1 MGSNQSNKGKENDIK
16 SDPITKGYFKDLQ
29 LIFIHNYIENDN
41 LMSNMKV
48 CLDEKNFDQ
57 VLEDGSPSEFA
68 NEQSQTIYE
77 PVDFINWLDF
87 LYTYLEEEKLKNRY
101 WAAQMLD
108 KLDEEYFLSEN
119 KYLSQFFFEEYGIQ
133 SMPDCI
139 NKKRKRE
146 RKININTSMLNVT
159 QNLGGSFGESFN
171 QFDNEDDAGY
181 KYKEFRNKVKR
192 YIMNFKE
199 HILNKDH
206 PINIVAQ
213 IFESVWVD
221 FANKK
226 LDLMRKN
233 YPITN
238 EENKRDIEKDVAELT
253 YQFQKFVIKLQIC
266 LKLFYSRT
274 INYSFFN
281 EEKDELINL
290 ITTLIFRTGRIYEVM
305 FSLYEFSLRNEIED
319 MTRKYQR
326 LKKITPEE
334 LGVAKQFCLNKETL
348 DLQEQILL
356 KNLKEINEKENNNK
370 IKSKESNEK
379 IDLEKGTI
387 EIDIRE
393 KNIEKN
399 KISTLLTVIQEK
411 KSRIP
416 RPGDRDMEDMKVNL
430 DFDDDNSESQNTLAI
445 YANKNDSVYVESNN
459 NFLGS
464 ILPKLEGNDL
474 LAPSA
479 NVSVDNATIHNKGL
493 ALNINDSGDDLINNN
508 INNNKNKQNEYLFS
522 KKVFQDNQQ
531 EEGNDNVFIV
541 RDSNAVS
548 KNVMPFVPEKIIGR
562 VSFMR
567 RNVDD
572 FLSYPYETAIQL
584 LKQIRRYKT
593 PFEKMMI
600 IASISNEITDCINDF
615 WTEMENYI
623 KKDFLGIEAE
633 QIMTIFIYIIIK
645 SGITDIFVHCKMIK
659 YFTTCTTKSSMIGY
673 YYSTIEASITYIKT
687 LKNIDELFQ
696 NKGKNKIFGT
706 DVN

>member
-1 MGSNQSNKGKENDIK
+1 
-16 SDPITKGYFKDLQ
+16 
-29 LIFIHNYIENDN
+29 
-41 LMSNMKV
+41 
-48 CLDEKNFDQ
+48 
-57 VLEDGSPSEFA
+57 
-68 NEQSQTIYE
+68 
-77 PVDFINWLDF
+77 
-87 LYTYLEEEKLKNRY
+87 
-101 WAAQMLD
+101 
-108 KLDEEYFLSEN
+108 
-119 KYLSQFFFEEYGIQ
+119 
-133 SMPDCI
+133 MPDCI

-238 EENKRDIEKDVAELT
+238 EENKKDIEKDVAELT

-459 NFLGS
+459 NYLGS

-687 LKNIDELFQ
+687 LKNVDELFQ

>member
-1 MGSNQSNKGKENDIK
+1 MGSSQNKAKDNDIN
-16 SDPITKGYFKDLQ
+16 SDPVTKGYFKDLQ
-29 LIFIHNYIENDN
+29 LIFVHNYIENDN

-57 VLEDGSPSEFA
+57 ILEDGSPNDFQ
-68 NEQSQTIYE
+68 NEQEQIVYE

-87 LYTYLEEEKLKNRY
+87 LYTYLEEEKLKHRY
-101 WAAQMLD
+101 WAGEMLD
-108 KLDEEYFLSEN
+108 KLDQEYFLSEN
-119 KYLSQFFFEEYGIQ
+119 KYLSQFFFEEYGIL
-133 SMPDCI
+133 SIPDCI
-139 NKKRKRE
+139 NKKGKRE
-146 RKININTSMLNVT
+146 RKINVNTSMLNVT

-171 QFDNEDDAGY
+171 QFESEDDAGF

-213 IFESVWVD
+213 IFESVWVEY
-221 FANKK
+221 AKNRIEQ
-226 LDLMRKN
+226 MRKN
-233 YPITN
+233 YPEATEQN
-238 EENKRDIEKDVAELT
+238 RKDIDKDVAELT
-253 YQFQKFVIKLQIC
+253 YQIQKFVIKLQIC

-290 ITTLIFRTGRIYEVM
+290 TTTLIFRTGKIYETM
-305 FSLYEFSLRNEIED
+305 FSLYEFSLRTEIGD
-319 MTRKYQR
+319 MSMKYQK
-326 LKKITPEE
+326 LKKITPED
-334 LGVAKQFCLNKETL
+334 LGVAKQFCLDKETL
-348 DLQEQILL
+348 ELQEQILM
-356 KNLKEINEKENNNK
+356 KNLNEINQNEG
-370 IKSKESNEK
+370 SKGRESHNK
-379 IDLEKGTI
+379 IDLAKGAV
-387 EIDIRE
+387 EIDIKE
-393 KNIEKN
+393 KNLEKN
-399 KISTLLTVIQEK
+399 QIDTLLKLIQDK
-411 KSRIP
+411 KRRIP
-416 RPGDRDMEDMKVNL
+416 KPGQRDMEDMKVNL
-430 DFDDDNSESQNTLAI
+430 DFEDDNSESQNTMAI
-445 YANKNDSVYVESNN
+445 FANKNDSVYLETNN
-459 NFLGS
+459 NFIGS
-464 ILPKLEGNDL
+464 ILPKLEGNDI

-479 NVSVDNATIHNKGL
+479 NVSVDNATLHNKGL
-493 ALNINDSGDDLINNN
+493 PFNINDSGDNLINT
-508 INNNKNKQNEYLFS
+508 NNNNNSKNKQNYYNYLFS
-522 KKVFQDNQQ
+522 KKEGPETHQ
-531 EEGNDNVFIV
+531 EEFNENIFIV
-541 RDSNAVS
+541 RDSNAVG
-548 KNVMPFVPEKIIGR
+548 KNVMPFVPEKILGR

-567 RNVDD
+567 KGNDEY
-572 FLSYPYETAIQL
+572 LSYPYETAIQL
-584 LKQIRRYKT
+584 LKQIRKYKT

-645 SGITDIFVHCKMIK
+645 SGIIDIFVHCKMIK

-687 LKNIDELFQ
+687 LKNVDELFQ